1 MIKGAKII
9 TNGKISEKAYD
20 IEIKDGVLSSMTEA
34 PFLDVY
40 LSQGFVDLH
49 THGAMGV
56 DFSRATQE
64 DIEKVEKYYLSHGVT
79 HFAPTFV
86 ATPLDILDKQLA
98 SLFALQSKSML
109 KAHMEGPFIS
119 IKHKGAQ
126 PECNING
133 EFKAEDA
140 KFFEKN
146 SDKIGIVTLCPAV
159 KNAEKL
165 VETLVSNGIKA
176 QGGHDDSRLPAIKKA
191 MSAGLDGVTHIFC
204 GCSTAD
210 RGKQDFDKL
219 LGLTESGLYFD
230 ELTVEV
236 IADDKHISK
245 ELFLLIL
252 KCKGFEK
259 ICLIS
264 DSLSAAGMKKGY
276 YKLGNDTVFT
286 DEKVCYL
293 EDFSSLAGS
302 VTSVGE
308 MVKIVCSYGIPIEQ
322 AVYMASSAPRKY
334 IKLDDKKFVPGEN
347 ADYVLLSKDGT
358 VLETYFS

>member
-9 TNGKISEKAYD
+9 KDGKISEKAYD
-20 IEIKDGVLSSMTEA
+20 VEIKDGVLSSMTES
-34 PFLDVY
+34 PFGNVY
-40 LSQGFVDLH
+40 LTQGFVDIH
-49 THGAMGV
+49 THGALGV
-56 DFSRATQE
+56 DFSHATQE

-86 ATPLDILDKQLA
+86 ATPLEILDGQLS
-98 SLFALQSKSML
+98 SLFALKSKCML

-126 PECNING
+126 PAININD
-133 EFKAEDA
+133 EFKDDDA

-176 QGGHDDSRLPAIKKA
+176 QGGHDDSRLPDIKKA

-204 GCSTAD
+204 GCSTAE
-210 RGKQDFDKL
+210 RGKKDFDKL
-219 LGLTESGLYFD
+219 LGLTESGLLFD

-276 YKLGNDTVFT
+276 YKLGNDNVFT

-308 MVKIVCSYGIPIEQ
+308 MVKIVCSYGVPIEH
-322 AVYMASSAPRKY
+322 AVYMASDAPRKY
-334 IKLDDKKFVPGEN
+334 LEMNAKTFEIGEC
-347 ADYVLLSKDGT
+347 ADYVLLSADGS
-358 VLETYFS
+358 VLETFF